1 MSGDAETVENRVDE
15 EICYMISLTAEQKT
29 IEGIFCTTT
38 EMYVIPAY
46 QRPYSWGCDQ
56 FYELYKDLMGAYKE
70 NESYFL
76 GNIIMARSKS
86 YDNDGKNF
94 VVDGQQRIIT
104 LWTLLK
110 MLALHLPDINPLQ
123 RALTVEQWTG
133 DKNMPKIDSQI
144 FETNDNE
151 AIKSVLAFDKAS
163 LEARY
168 KEVLT
173 NDVINENK
181 CNSRV
186 EEALLYFYQQF
197 VVQQKDLDY
206 LGDFAQFLM
215 KKVTMLPIVQSA
227 DEQRDAEN
235 KALTIFETINNRG
248 MDLEDADIF
257 KARLYDSAYEDE
269 QRQEFINMWVD
280 FKSEC
285 NALRLSVDDVF
296 RYYSHV
302 IRGRE
307 RITTNE
313 KKLREFFSNESFS
326 PLKTQS
332 YKSVM
337 EDLNK
342 ILSILKYLNNE
353 RGASDEVGNWL
364 QIMSAYT
371 NQYPTYSIIVYL
383 YYHDV
388 EKEDEKQDFV
398 VFLQSLVRYCFYM
411 GSTTTVKFKI
421 YDFIKVIANNGKID
435 PNYVNNLTPD
445 SFNRLGRLL
454 GAYALLAFYLDSGQP
469 IPVKY
474 TIDKIVNVRDEDTLN
489 DNWEYETID
498 DICKSIGNMVV
509 MDLPKRYNSLQEK
522 YAYYA
527 TSEMEYV
534 RSIFKS
540 PDFSFTDWKNRNDH
554 LKGVLLKYFAKP
566 EENDKQAET
575 EKLQGLS

>member
-1 MSGDAETVENRVDE
+1 
-15 EICYMISLTAEQKT
+15 MISLTAEQKT

-46 QRPYSWGCDQ
+46 QRPYSWGFDQ
-56 FYELYKDLMGAYKE
+56 FYELYKDLMGAFKD

-86 YDNDGKNF
+86 YDNDGKNY

-133 DKNMPKIDSQI
+133 DKNMPKIDSMI

-151 AIKSVLAFDKAS
+151 SIKSVLAYDKAT
-163 LEARY
+163 LESRY
-168 KEVLT
+168 KEVVN
-173 NDVINENK
+173 NDNTINENK

-197 VVQQKDLDY
+197 VVLQKDSQY
-206 LGDFAQFLM
+206 LSDFAQFLM
-215 KKVTMLPIVQSA
+215 KKVTMLPIVQNA

-269 QRQEFINMWVD
+269 QRQEFISMWVD
-280 FKSEC
+280 FKTEC
-285 NALRLSVDDVF
+285 NTLNLSVDDVF

-313 KKLREFFSNESFS
+313 KKLRDFFSNESFS

-332 YKSVM
+332 YKLVM

-342 ILSILKYLNNE
+342 VLNIIKCLNKH
-353 RGASDEVGNWL
+353 RGDSDEVGTWL
-364 QIMSAYT
+364 EIMNAYT
-371 NQYPTYSIIVYL
+371 NQYPTYAIIVYL
-383 YYHDV
+383 YYHNV
-388 EKEDEKQDFV
+388 ETEDEKSEFV
-398 VFLQSLVRYCFYM
+398 EFLQSLVRYCFYM

-421 YDFIKVIANNGKID
+421 YEFIKVIANKGKID
-435 PNYVNNLTPD
+435 PNYVGNATAD
-445 SFNRLGRLL
+445 SFTYLGRLL
-454 GAYALLAFYLDSGQP
+454 GAYAMLAYHLDSGLP
-469 IPVKY
+469 IPVEY
-474 TIDKIVNVRDEDTLN
+474 TIDKIVNVRDENELGDE
-489 DNWEYETID
+489 WVYESFD

-527 TSEMEYV
+527 TSEIEYV
-534 RSIFKS
+534 RSIFSS
-540 PDFSFTDWKNRNDH
+540 PDFTYENWKSRNDH
-554 LKGVLLKYFAKP
+554 MKGVLVKFFAKP
-566 EENDKQAET
+566 ETNDQPSEIGA
-575 EKLQGLS
+575 L